1 MSTIPATVSAM
12 SPSLE
17 RVSAPVT
24 RREAVIDSLRDAIVT
39 GALEPGAFLR
49 ETALAAQLGVSAT
62 PVREAM
68 GVLQAEGLVEI
79 EAHRH
84 KRVSPIDLA
93 TTRDLLDVQAHLWRL
108 GYVRGM
114 PHMASPQLRDL
125 RRHVASYRRV
135 LSDGAENP
143 PAARLH
149 AIRASHAFHTTVISS
164 AANTELLRVTLD
176 RLALVARFILL
187 RGGETI
193 SLAGLRL
200 HEAIL
205 AAIEREDR
213 EQALAHFDLLADR
226 MIALADPAAAP
237 AHSTGD

>member
-1 MSTIPATVSAM
+1 MSTLPATVSAM
-12 SPSLE
+12 PLSLE

-39 GALEPGAFLR
+39 GALEPGTFLR

-93 TTRDLLDVQAHLWRL
+93 ATRDLLDVQAHLWRL

-114 PHMASPQLRDL
+114 PNLASAQLRDL
-125 RRHVASYRRV
+125 RQHVASYRRG
-135 LSDGAENP
+135 LNDGAENRL
-143 PAARLH
+143 AARLD
-149 AIRASHAFHTTVISS
+149 AIRASHAFHTTVISA

-226 MIALADPAAAP
+226 MIALADPAAAL
-237 AHSTGD
+237 ALSTGD

>member
-1 MSTIPATVSAM
+1 MSTNPTTFPAM
-12 SPSLE
+12 SLLLE

-24 RREAVIDSLRDAIVT
+24 RRAAVIDSLRDAIVT

-62 PVREAM
+62 PVREAVA
-68 GVLQAEGLVEI
+68 VLQAEGLVEI

-84 KRVSPIDLA
+84 KRVAPIDLA
-93 TTRDLLDVQAHLWRL
+93 VTRDLLDVQAHLWRL
-108 GYVRGM
+108 GYVRGI
-114 PHMASPQLRDL
+114 PHVASAQLRDL
-125 RRHVASYRRV
+125 RLHVANYRRA
-135 LSDGAENP
+135 LGGNSEHG
-143 PAARLH
+143 PANRLV
-149 AIRASHAFHTTVISS
+149 AIRASHAFHTTVISA

-200 HEAIL
+200 HEDIL
-205 AAIEREDR
+205 TALEREDR
-213 EQALAHFDLLADR
+213 PQALAHFDSLADR
-226 MIALADPAAAP
+226 MIALADPADAP